1 MLSDI
6 LPVKYASRNRY
17 MQDKI
22 IKRALSGLSNAI
34 SSIGT
39 YAAGVTVLATIG
51 IVIRQWLKGIDLIQ
65 FILIMVILFCLVIVG
80 ITYFLNR
87 HKRHSIIRIPDLLY
101 EMDTIVREYVSEP
114 RAISIDDTQMNN
126 LTELINIKRDSL
138 ERSVKNMIDG
148 DLTQKN
154 QVFNS
159 LLEQTKKVLPS
170 NSPNEMLTGLLF
182 LSGMLDS
189 NAELATIKNS
199 SKYQPLSK
207 ELKKLKQRAGATINE
222 KVNNYL
228 LWSDGLYPV
237 LFEINSG
244 NISPQVLA
252 ILPVKVKVS
261 IPLARTAIEMFID
274 QRLSEVLDAVNGVTR
289 NESNNRKPKV

>member
-1 MLSDI
+1 
-6 LPVKYASRNRY
+6 